1 MQTEATAPG
10 DPARRRLVNR
20 FLGGSFGAL
29 VAWILYPV
37 LRFLEPVEIAEAA
50 ADQVEAGRTDD
61 PELAAAG
68 FKIVPFGNEP
78 VILVKTAEGELHAL
92 AATCTHLD
100 CIVEYRR
107 DKNLLW
113 CNCHGGQF
121 DLTGRVVGGPP
132 PKPLRP
138 YQVHVVEGTAG
149 AAATLVIEKV

>member
-1 MQTEATAPG
+1 VN
-10 DPARRRLVNR
+10 RLV
-20 FLGGSFGAL
+20 GGSFGAL
-29 VAWILYPV
+29 IAWILYPV

-50 ADQVEAGRTDD
+50 TNQVEAGRADD
-61 PELAAAG
+61 PELATTG

-78 VILVKTAEGELHAL
+78 VVLVKTAEGALHAL

-107 DKNLLW
+107 DQNLLW

-121 DLTGRVVGGPP
+121 DVSGQVVGGPP

-138 YQVHVVEGTAG
+138 YRVHVVEGSPGQPGTV
-149 AAATLVIEKV
+149 VIEKV